1 MRIIPVMDIKNGLAV
16 HAIRGQRALYQ
27 PVNSPYCRDGNPLS
41 LAQAFRDRLGC
52 RELYIADLDAIQ
64 KQGQNREII
73 ARLADQT
80 GLQLLVDAGI
90 ATRNGVREILAC
102 AGKVIIGSETLLEW
116 ASLREIQDAFPSER
130 LVFSLDMRAG
140 QVLSADSALAG
151 IQPSALL
158 QKLSG
163 TGWKEIILLDLARV
177 GAQTGLEWPLIAEAR
192 CRFPQIQLIA
202 GGGVRSAGDLEELIR
217 SGVSGVLL
225 ATALHNGSITADDLQ
240 RLASG

>member
-1 MRIIPVMDIKNGLAV
+1 MRIIPVMDLSNGLAV

-27 PVNSPYCRDGNPLS
+27 PVNSPYCPDGNPMS

-52 RELYIADLDAIQ
+52 RELYVADLDAIQ

-90 ATRNGVREILAC
+90 ATPNGVRAMLAC
-102 AGKVIIGSETLLEW
+102 GAGKVIIGSETLQAW
-116 ASLREIQDAFPSER
+116 ASLREIQEAIPPER

-140 QVLSADSALAG
+140 QVLSACPDLAG

-158 QKLSG
+158 QKLSVS
-163 TGWKEIILLDLARV
+163 GWNEIILLDLARV
-177 GAQTGLEWPLIAEAR
+177 GTQTSLEWSLIAEAR
-192 CRFPQIQLIA
+192 RRFPEIQLIA

-217 SGVSGVLL
+217 SGASGVLL
-225 ATALHNGSITADDLQ
+225 ATALHNGSITAEDLQ
-240 RLASG
+240 RLA